1 MSETVL
7 ITGAGRGV
15 GLALTKEFLAA
26 GYRVFAGVRKT
37 YHLLEEVKEEYP
49 AALSLIPLD
58 VTEMASVRAAAAR
71 VAAETPALEI
81 LINNAGVYLGDK
93 TRPLEELDLED
104 NHLQQTMEVNAFGP
118 LRVVQQFLPLL
129 AAGRQKIIVNISS
142 EAGSIGDCWRKQE
155 YAYTMSK
162 AALNMQTRILHNYLS
177 PRGFK
182 VKAIH
187 PGWVRTDMGG
197 KEADLDPATS
207 AEGIFRVIQKTI
219 TEEPAIKEG
228 GEGIF
233 LDYQGKILRW

>member
-1 MSETVL
+1 MGETVL
-7 ITGAGRGV
+7 ITGAGRGI

-26 GYRVFAGVRKT
+26 GYRVFAGIRKT
-37 YHLLEEVKEEYP
+37 SHLIEKEQGQYP
-49 AALSLIPLD
+49 TLLSPIPLD
-58 VTEMASVRAAAAR
+58 VTEMASVRAAAAKIS
-71 VAAETPALEI
+71 AQTPALEI

-93 TRPLEELDLED
+93 TQPLEELDLED

-129 AAGRQKIIVNISS
+129 TAGRKRIIINISS

-155 YAYTMSK
+155 YAYAMSK

-207 AEGIFRVIQKTI
+207 AEGIFNVIQKTI
-219 TEEPAIKEG
+219 AEESVTKDG

>member
-37 YHLLEEVKEEYP
+37 CHLLEKVKEQYP

-58 VTEMASVRAAAAR
+58 VTEMASVRAAATK
-71 VAAETPALEI
+71 VAAETPALET

-93 TRPLEELDLED
+93 TRTLEELDLED

-129 AAGRQKIIVNISS
+129 AAGGKRIIVNISS
-142 EAGSIGDCWRKQE
+142 EAGSIGDCWRRQE

-182 VKAIH
+182 IKAIH

-207 AEGIFRVIQKTI
+207 AGGIFNVIQRVAAGELAT
-219 TEEPAIKEG
+219 KEG

>member
-15 GLALTKEFLAA
+15 GLALTEKFLAA
-26 GYRVFAGVRKT
+26 GYRVFAGVRT
-37 YHLLEEVKEEYP
+37 ITHRIEEVKEEYP

-93 TRPLEELDLED
+93 TRSLEELDLED

-129 AAGRQKIIVNISS
+129 AAGEKRSS
-142 EAGSIGDCWRKQE
+142 STSLPRREYRRLLAEAG

-182 VKAIH
+182 VRAIH

-197 KEADLDPATS
+197 QEADIDPATS
-207 AEGIFRVIQKTI
+207 AQGIFNVIQKTA

-228 GEGIF
+228 GEGIY
-233 LDYQGKILRW
+233 LDYQGNILRW

>member
-1 MSETVL
+1 MKETVL
-7 ITGAGRGV
+7 ITGAGRGI

-37 YHLLEEVKEEYP
+37 YHLLEKEKEQYP
-49 AALSLIPLD
+49 ADLILVPLD
-58 VTEMASVRAAAAR
+58 VTDMASVRAAAAQ
-71 VAAETPALEI
+71 VSAATPALEI
-81 LINNAGVYLGDK
+81 LVNNAGVYLGDK

-129 AAGRQKIIVNISS
+129 AAGEKKIIINISS

-155 YAYTMSK
+155 YAYAMSK

-182 VKAIH
+182 VRALH

-207 AEGIFRVIQKTI
+207 AAGIFNLIQKVAAGEQVT
-219 TEEPAIKEG
+219 KED
-228 GEGIF
+228 GEGIY
-233 LDYQGKILRW
+233 LDYQGNILRW

>member
-1 MSETVL
+1 MKETVL
-7 ITGAGRGV
+7 ITGAGRGI

-37 YHLLEEVKEEYP
+37 YHLLEKEKEQYP
-49 AALSLIPLD
+49 ADLILVPLD
-58 VTEMASVRAAAAR
+58 VTDMASVRAAAAQ
-71 VAAETPALEI
+71 VSAATPALEI
-81 LINNAGVYLGDK
+81 LVNSAGADFGDK
-93 TRPLEELDLED
+93 TRPLEALDLED
-104 NHLQQTMEVNAFGP
+104 SLLPQTMEVNAFGP

-129 AAGRQKIIVNISS
+129 AAGEKNIIINISS

-155 YAYTMSK
+155 YAYAKSK

-182 VKAIH
+182 VRALH

-207 AEGIFRVIQKTI
+207 AAGIFNLIQKVAAGEQVT
-219 TEEPAIKEG
+219 KED
-228 GEGIF
+228 GEGIY
-233 LDYQGKILRW
+233 LDYQGNILRW